1 MRLGLLLVNN
11 ARSQEELDTQG
22 NEPGQAG
29 IHWSL
34 YSLSLNVTFRE
45 SRLHFYLSKLM
56 QMSLLVISNSEV
68 DTGEIRSILV
78 KYNLKNK
85 APIADIYFT
94 LELFKIHGVPK
105 FL

>member
-1 MRLGLLLVNN
+1 
-11 ARSQEELDTQG
+11 
-22 NEPGQAG
+22 
-29 IHWSL
+29 
-34 YSLSLNVTFRE
+34 
-45 SRLHFYLSKLM
+45 M
-56 QMSLLVISNSEV
+56 QMSVLVISNPEV